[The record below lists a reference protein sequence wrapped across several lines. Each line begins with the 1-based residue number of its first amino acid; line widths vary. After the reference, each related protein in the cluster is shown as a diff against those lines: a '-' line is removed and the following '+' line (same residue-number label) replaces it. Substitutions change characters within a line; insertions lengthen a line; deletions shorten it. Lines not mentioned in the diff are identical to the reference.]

1 MQQAND
7 FLEESKSL
15 DAIINPLDN
24 SQIATPTQFQNWT
37 IEDIVGH
44 LHMFNH
50 AAELALKDRQN
61 FNSFFDPIASD
72 LNRGK
77 SLLDVQKVWLKDTH
91 WPELLQMWQA
101 GYTNLAASYGNA
113 DPKHRLAWAGPDM
126 SVRSSVTARQME
138 TWAHGQAVFDIL
150 GKDRID
156 EDRIKN
162 IVHLGINTYGWTFL
176 NRKLNVP
183 EPTPFVSLI
192 APSGS
197 VWEWNERQSDN
208 VVRGSAVG
216 FCQIVTQT
224 RNVIDTDIQ
233 TIGTNAQTW
242 MALAQCFAGQPV
254 DGPREGERCR
264 QG

>member
-1 MQQAND
+1 MQQAID

-15 DAIINPLDN
+15 NAIIESLDVYRM
-24 SQIATPTQFQNWT
+24 ATPTQFLNWT

-72 LNRGK
+72 LNQGK
-77 SLLDVQKVWLKDTH
+77 SLLDVQKVWLRDTD
-91 WPELLQMWQA
+91 WPELLELWQA
-101 GYTNLAASYGNA
+101 GFAKLAESFGNA

-126 SVRSSVTARQME
+126 SVRSSATARQME
-138 TWAHGQAVFDIL
+138 TWAHGQAVFDVL
-150 GKDRID
+150 GETRVDQG
-156 EDRIKN
+156 RIKN
-162 IVHLGINTYGWTFL
+162 IVHLGINTYGWTFI
-176 NRKLNVP
+176 NRKLDVP
-183 EPTPFVSLI
+183 DPAPFVSLI
-192 APSGS
+192 APSGD

-208 VVRGSAVG
+208 VVTGSAVG

-224 RNVIDTDIQ
+224 RNVKDTDIQ
-233 TIGTNAQTW
+233 TTGDNALKW
-242 MALAQCFAGQPV
+242 MAMAQCFAGKPV
-254 DGPREGERCR
+254 DGPREGERYC